1 MVEKEDN
8 HTVIVVDASKED
20 VEDLGLFCKFS
31 EKNYDVYLYKG
42 ETGDLEY
49 LASISNNADQILI
62 NDTSSVSVQSQNVLR
77 FGEHGDIHQ
86 ILDYF
91 NRKEREKILDPETE

>member
-8 HTVIVVDASKED
+8 HTVIVVDAAKQD

-49 LASISNNADQILI
+49 LANIANGADQILI
-62 NDTSSVSVQSQNVLR
+62 NNASQVAVQSQNVLR
-77 FGEHGDIHQ
+77 FDNGK

-91 NRKEREKILDPETE
+91 NRKEREQSLDPKTD